1 MRTIRIFS
9 EQVWFL
15 LQFQILSRT
24 RPILIVDQIRELIL
38 IVFVDVSIRLITWVN
53 PLTLIIFIRAILSQL
68 QRFMII
74 KLLRRFI
81 CFLNV
86 HTFMTIITVVFFLW
100 VYFVCVEC
108 LYAVEIEHR
117 VALVLAIGRNRFGVN
132 ICLLNVWVASKELCL
147 TLDVMLMFF

>member
-1 MRTIRIFS
+1 MMTIRIFS

-24 RPILIVDQIRELIL
+24 RPILIVDKIRELVL

-53 PLTLIIFIRAILSQL
+53 PLALIVFIGTVLSQL
-68 QRFMII
+68 QSFMIV
-74 KLLRRFI
+74 KLLRRLI

-86 HTFMTIITVVFFLW
+86 HTFLTIITVVFFLW

-108 LYAVEIEHR
+108 LHAVEIEHG
-117 VALVLAIGRNRFGVN
+117 VALVLAIRRNRFGVD